1 MPGFFSAPNVAAA
14 AAMLLVAPPLAAQ
27 NAAPDFQ
34 TNDVAW
40 VAMNQDL
47 APPPTGIG
55 PTKSDPA
62 HPYIPNGRG
71 QQPTFRIAD
80 VGNPNLKPW
89 AAAQMKKSNED
100 VLAGKIAFTAR
111 SSCMPAGVPGFSS
124 FIVEP
129 VYFIQSPKE
138 VLMVYS
144 GDQQL
149 RRVYMN
155 VPHSKTPKPS
165 WYGESVGHYEG
176 EWLVVDTI
184 AQDTR
189 TFIDNFRTPHS
200 EKLHV
205 VERYH
210 LIDGGKT
217 LEAEVT
223 VEDPASFIQ
232 PVHIQ
237 MHWRKSQ
244 GPIIESRCADG
255 ESFNPF
261 GQKEEPIPVASRPD
275 F

>member
-1 MPGFFSAPNVAAA
+1 MTGFFSAPTLAAA
-14 AAMLLVAPPLAAQ
+14 AGVLVAAPLAAQ
-27 NAAPDFQ
+27 NSAPDFQ
-34 TNDVAW
+34 SNYVAW

-47 APPPTGIG
+47 AQPPTGPG

-100 VLAGKIAFTAR
+100 VLAGKIAYTAR

-144 GDQQL
+144 GDQQV
-149 RRVYMN
+149 RHVYMN
-155 VPHSKTPKPS
+155 VPHSKSVKPS

-176 EWLVVDTI
+176 DTLVVDTI
-184 AQDTR
+184 GTNAKTYV
-189 TFIDNFRTPHS
+189 DNYRTPHT

-205 VERYH
+205 IERYR
-210 LIDGGKT
+210 LINGGQV
-217 LEAEVT
+217 LENQIWA
-223 VEDPASFIQ
+223 EDPDTFNQPWSAIQ
-232 PVHIQ
+232 RYRRVAP
-237 MHWRKSQ
+237 
-244 GPIIESRCADG
+244 GPMDEQVCAENNAQLFDY
-255 ESFNPF
+255 
-261 GQKEEPIPVASRPD
+261 KIPQATKPD